1 MPIERIF
8 PVVIARHSTALLEQT
23 LTSLRE
29 FTEVIVHAPAASD
42 ELTALCDWYRNTH
55 IIVRA
60 DQLGGE
66 ARNHGAGAA
75 AGEWI
80 LALSAGEFLSDSLL
94 ASLRQLDV
102 DDPNCVFAVE
112 SRRLFMGQPL
122 RWGIARPRWRTR
134 LYNRHRYQFDDA
146 AIDEHVVL
154 AGDTRRRLLKGT
166 LWHEAVESLDDLF
179 VATVDRAR
187 LRRRASATRHT
198 APVTLLRSLWTFVS
212 RYCIK
217 LGCLDGHRGLIVALA
232 ESAETFVALI
242 AAPDRSDDTA
252 STGAMPREQPR

>member
-29 FTEVIVHAPAASD
+29 FPEVIVHAPAATD
-42 ELTALCDWYRNTH
+42 ELISLCDWYRNTH

-80 LALSAGEFLSDSLL
+80 LALTAGEFLSDSLL

-102 DDPNCVFAVE
+102 DDPDCVFAVE

-122 RWGIARPRWRTR
+122 RWGNARPRWRTR
-134 LYNRHRYQFDDA
+134 LYNRHRYQFDTA
-146 AIDEHVVL
+146 AVDEQL
-154 AGDTRRRLLKGT
+154 MLPNDTRRRLLKGT
-166 LWHEAVESLDDLF
+166 LWHEAVDSLDDLF

-212 RYCIK
+212 SYCIK
-217 LGCLDGHRGLIVALA
+217 LGCLDGHRGLIAAVA

-242 AAPDRSDDTA
+242 AASETSA
-252 STGAMPREQPR
+252 NTVSTSEMPRERPR